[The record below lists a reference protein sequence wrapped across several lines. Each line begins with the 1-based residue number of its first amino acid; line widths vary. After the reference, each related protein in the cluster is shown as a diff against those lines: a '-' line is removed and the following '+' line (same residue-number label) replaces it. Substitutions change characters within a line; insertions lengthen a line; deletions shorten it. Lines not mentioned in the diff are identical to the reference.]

1 MAEQNEAE
9 QRLAGEN
16 AQPAPASGR
25 KKPLPGAAPLE
36 QAELARTLDFQR
48 IKPGWNVFS
57 SDGEQIGQVTEIGD
71 VWFAVRHG
79 SETPRTL
86 YIPEDWIESVA
97 NNRVVLNQPSGPL
110 LDMKLDSPAAAEV
123 IAHQRRSGHGHEP
136 QPGEPAYELAIEEV
150 IEERLDEGGA
160 PLPQPPKMPPGGEAP
175 RLSVAPE
182 LPSATAGPAAGA
194 IAAPVAS
201 PRVIA
206 AGPGALLEPVTQA
219 STVLYVDER
228 LERRGDALYAV
239 DITVDPLAVARN
251 VRRGQPAPARDNP
264 TTHMAPAPGTPPEA
278 LSHQVNAADRSYT
291 VLERQTGFPVLTS
304 EASFDPPDGPTRQ
317 PGAIPGREHLPHRT
331 PYLRVGVPGAGR
343 EINITNTDL
352 LKNRHP
358 DGDPFGTQESVIGW
372 PSRPDR
378 RKVANR
384 DLEERLTRPALEEPA
399 APPALEEPHEH

>member
-9 QRLAGEN
+9 LPSEGEN
-16 AQPAPASGR
+16 VQPAPASGR

-57 SDGEQIGQVTEIGD
+57 SDGEPIGQVTEIGD
-71 VWFAVRHG
+71 AWFALRHG
-79 SETPRTL
+79 SEHPRMI
-86 YIPEDWIESVA
+86 YIPEAWLESVA

-123 IAHQRRSGHGHEP
+123 AARQRRSGHGHEP
-136 QPGEPAYELAIEEV
+136 QPGEPGYELAVEEV
-150 IEERLDEGGA
+150 LEEQLAEGGA
-160 PLPQPPKMPPGGEAP
+160 PQPPSMPSGGETP
-175 RLSVAPE
+175 RLSAPPE
-182 LPSATAGPAAGA
+182 PPLAMAGPMAESV
-194 IAAPVAS
+194 AAPVAS

-219 STVLYVDER
+219 GTVLYVDER

-251 VRRGQPAPARDNP
+251 VRRGQPAPAGDAP
-264 TTHMAPAPGTPPEA
+264 ATYMAPAPGAPSEA
-278 LSHQVNAADRSYT
+278 LSQRVNAADRAYA
-291 VLERQTGFPVLTS
+291 VLERQAGFPVLTT
-304 EASFDPPDGPTRQ
+304 EACFDPPDGPTRQ

-343 EINITNTDL
+343 EINITDTDL
-352 LKNRHP
+352 VKNRHP
-358 DGDPFGTQESVIGW
+358 DGDPFGTQESVIGR
-372 PSRPDR
+372 SLRPDR
-378 RKVANR
+378 RKAANR
-384 DLEERLTRPALEEPA
+384 DLEEPLTPPALEAPA
-399 APPALEEPHEH
+399 APPALEGPREH